1 MPPDVKYVGRTE
13 EIIGSYLEKH
23 PEARAKLVIATKVSG
38 PTPGNFISAN
48 REKTL
53 TGTADA
59 NAPLPRIKPEQI
71 KRAVAASLVRMK
83 TDYIDLYQLHW
94 PDRYTPL
101 WGSFVYNKAMEGG
114 HSQQP
119 RASPEDRVAFEDVVK
134 CLGELME
141 AGAIKHWGL
150 SNETSYGVCQWVAA
164 AQRCGVRPPISIQ
177 NDFSLT
183 DRRFEGELAET
194 CSSIHC
200 NLGLLAYGSLNG
212 GTLSGKYSQGAKPA
226 KARHTLWGGFQ
237 SRYHCDAA
245 LQAADLYADIA
256 VDVGITPAQLA
267 LAWAFSRHFMGAVI
281 IGATTVEQLE
291 ENIKAS
297 DIQLSKETLGRIDAV
312 HAQIRNPNLRN

>member
-1 MPPDVKYVGRTE
+1 MNGQVCRRNAD
-13 EIIGSYLEKH
+13 L
-23 PEARAKLVIATKVSG
+23 L
-38 PTPGNFISAN
+38 PGM
-48 REKTL
+48 L
-53 TGTADA
+53 L
-59 NAPLPRIKPEQI
+59 PL
-71 KRAVAASLVRMK
+71 RAVAASLKRMK

-101 WGSFVYNKAMEGG
+101 WGSHVYQKSMEGL

-119 RASPEDRVAFEDVVK
+119 RPNPEDRVPFDDVVK
-134 CLGELME
+134 CLGELLE
-141 AGAIKHWGL
+141 EGSIKHWGV

-177 NDFSLT
+177 NDFSLL

-194 CSSIHC
+194 CSSINC
-200 NLGLLAYGSLNG
+200 NLGLLAYGALNG

-226 KARHTLWGGFQ
+226 KARHTLFGGFQ

-256 VDVGITPAQLA
+256 SDVGITPAQLA

-281 IGATTVEQLE
+281 IGATTVEQLI
-291 ENIKAS
+291 ENVKAS
-297 DIQLSKETLGRIDAV
+297 EVELSKETLARIDAV